1 MGRSVGLKRR
11 TMTAA
16 GALAGLLA
24 GANAWAGS
32 CDVEDSIGKAIGIEE
47 PWLENAGYVF
57 TQVTDNGTPQ
67 AVTLAP
73 EVEARFN
80 DHLGMELDLPAY
92 TAQEPLGR
100 APSAFGPLAAGLKG
114 VVLHDCD
121 AAEGH
126 AMLLTAEV
134 EGQYWTARRPSVL
147 PDEGNSV
154 SGQLMWAALWN
165 HWFEQ
170 GEAGYTRRVGSGITD
185 GWFLN
190 TSFGRPLSRR
200 WTAQLE
206 LGIDDQLVLPARGRR
221 GIEGSLMPQVSFRS
235 SSGWLVALGEQASL
249 QQGSSQTGWSS
260 WLMLEHDFSDSDD
273 PG

>member
-1 MGRSVGLKRR
+1 MGWSIGLMRR
-11 TMTAA
+11 TMTTAA
-16 GALAGLLA
+16 AIAALLA
-24 GANAWAGS
+24 GAPAWAGA
-32 CDVEDSIGKAIGIEE
+32 CNVEGYIGKAIGIEE
-47 PWLENAGYVF
+47 PWLENAGYLF
-57 TQVTDNGTPQ
+57 TRATNNGTPQ

-80 DHLGMELDLPAY
+80 DRLGMELDLPAY
-92 TAQEPLGR
+92 TGQEPLAR

-121 AAEGH
+121 AAERH
-126 AMLLTAEV
+126 AMLLTAEI
-134 EGQYWTARRPSVL
+134 EGQYRTARRSSVL

-154 SGQLMWAALWN
+154 SAQVMWAALWN

-170 GEAGYTRRVGSGITD
+170 GEAGYAQRIGSGITN

-190 TSFGRPLSRR
+190 TSFGRPLSRH

-206 LGIDDQLVLPARGRR
+206 LGIDNQLVLPARGQR

-235 SSGWLVALGEQASL
+235 SSGWLTALGEQASL
-249 QQGSSQTGWSS
+249 QQGSSQTGWST
-260 WLMLEHDFSDSDD
+260 WLMLEHDFADSDD
-273 PG
+273 PD